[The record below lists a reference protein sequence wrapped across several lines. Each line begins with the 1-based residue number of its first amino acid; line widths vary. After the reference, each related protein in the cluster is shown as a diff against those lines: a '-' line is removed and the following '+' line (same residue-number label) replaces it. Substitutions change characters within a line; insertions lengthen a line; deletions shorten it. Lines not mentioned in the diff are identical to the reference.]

1 MASIIGV
8 QELQHTNGTSAAT
21 ISSAGIITKPQTPA
35 FRVTQSSSQTL
46 AHATVTK
53 LTFNT
58 KTGSQHQFDTS
69 SNWNTTNYEFTAPVS
84 GVYFFKGQ
92 FFASVSTQRAAF
104 NILIDTGSG
113 FDTTA
118 SNDYLT
124 QELTLG
130 TASVGGAVYSGSAVA
145 YLTAGHKV
153 AAYGY
158 QEQGSS
164 SATNAS
170 AWLTHFSG
178 FLVG

>member
-58 KTGSQHQFDTS
+58 KTGGRNFDTGGD
-69 SNWNTTNYEFTAPVS
+69 WNTTNYEFTAPVD

-92 FFASVSTQRAAF
+92 FFASVSTQRASFA
-104 NILIDTGSG
+104 ILIDTGSG
-113 FDTTA
+113 FDTSDGST
-118 SNDYLT
+118 YLT
-124 QELTLG
+124 QELMAG
-130 TASVGGAVYSGSAVA
+130 TSSVGGGVYSGSAVA
-145 YLTAGHKV
+145 YLTAGHKI

-158 QEQGSS
+158 QEQNSN

>member
-35 FRVTQSSSQTL
+35 FRVTASAGQSLS
-46 AHATVTK
+46 HATFTK
-53 LTFNT
+53 LAFNT
-58 KTGSQHQFDTS
+58 KTGSQHQFDTGG
-69 SNWNTTNYEFTAPVS
+69 NWNTTNYDFTAPVS

-92 FFASVSTQRAAF
+92 FFASVSTNRAAF

-113 FDTTA
+113 FDITD
-118 SNDYLT
+118 SNSYLT
-124 QELTLG
+124 QELSAG
-130 TASVGGAVYSGSAVA
+130 ISANGGGVYSGSAVA
-145 YLTAGHKV
+145 YLTAGHKI

-158 QEQGSS
+158 QEQGS
-164 SATNAS
+164 ATTTNAN

-178 FLVG
+178 YLVG